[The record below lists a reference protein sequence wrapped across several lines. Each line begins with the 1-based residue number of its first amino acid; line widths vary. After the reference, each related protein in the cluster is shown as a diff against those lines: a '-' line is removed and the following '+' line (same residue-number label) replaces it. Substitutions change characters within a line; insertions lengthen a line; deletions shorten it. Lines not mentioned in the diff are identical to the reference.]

1 MIYLDNCATTRPR
14 PEVIEEV
21 SKTLSESFANPSS
34 LHTFGMK
41 IEEKIKES
49 RKIVA
54 DYLNVSPKDIYFT
67 SGGSESNNTLI
78 KGLLDNKTCGK
89 IITTSLEHSAVLEVY
104 KKYEALGFDVVYLK
118 TDNTGKADLEDLEK
132 NMDDSVILVSMIH
145 VNNEIGTINNIKE
158 ACKLVKSINK
168 KTIFHS
174 DGVQALGKIS
184 LNLKD
189 LGVDA
194 YSISGHKI
202 HALKGIGLLYLK
214 KGLSLEPLILG
225 GNQEKGL
232 RSGTENTSGIFSLS
246 KAVEILKNNFEKE
259 DDHKKILRDRVV
271 DYIKNNMTDFE
282 INTPLDN
289 SPNSILNVSFLHT
302 RGEVILHYLE
312 QDDIY
317 ISTTS
322 ACHSNKKTKTN
333 LEKMN
338 KSKKVSDGAIRIC
351 FSYDN
356 TLEEI
361 DYFLEKLQFAVE
373 DIRKITMRIRWNKL

>member
-21 SKTLSESFANPSS
+21 SKTLSESFANSSS

-373 DIRKITMRIRWNKL
+373 DIRKITMRIR

>member
-373 DIRKITMRIRWNKL
+373 DIRKITMRIR